1 MFFVHESSI
10 ASVAKILVQLTL
22 KNALKKYFL
31 FTGVGIYPALTGV
44 LGMNLPLIANLFIFI
59 VLVAMLAKIGRDNGS
74 LPRKVLAGL
83 IFGILFGLS
92 LHTIYGSD
100 SPILKASINW
110 FNLVGNGYVQLL
122 QMIVMPLVFASILS
136 AVARLHNASALGKIS
151 VLTIGVL
158 LFTTAI
164 SALVGVFVSWLF
176 GLNAGGL
183 VQGATETARLAVL
196 QNNYVDKVASL
207 STPQLLLSFVPKN
220 PFADLTGASPTSII
234 SVVIFAAFL
243 GVAALHLVRDD
254 KQKGECVLAAIEV
267 LQAWVMKLVRLIMK
281 LTPYGVMALM
291 TKVVASSNVN
301 DIIKLGS
308 FVLASYLGLA
318 IMFAVH
324 ALLLSVN
331 GVNPIRFFHKVW
343 PVITF
348 AFTSRSSAATI
359 PLNVEAQTCR
369 LGVAES
375 IASFSASFGAT
386 IGQNGCAGL
395 YPTMLA
401 VMVAP
406 TVGINPFDP
415 LWIASLTAI
424 VTLSSAGVAGVGG
437 GATFAALI
445 VLPTMGLPV
454 TLVALLI
461 SIEPLIDMGRTALN
475 VNGSMTAGILTSQW
489 LRQTDK
495 MRLNSN
501 TDNESTLPHH

>member
-1 MFFVHESSI
+1 
-10 ASVAKILVQLTL
+10 
-22 KNALKKYFL
+22 
-31 FTGVGIYPALTGV
+31 
-44 LGMNLPLIANLFIFI
+44 MNLPLIANVAAFI
-59 VLVAMLAKIGRDNGS
+59 VLLAILAKTGSASWSLSKRVLVGLVIG
-74 LPRKVLAGL
+74 V
-83 IFGILFGLS
+83 LFGLS
-92 LHTIYGSD
+92 LHAIYGSD
-100 SPILKASINW
+100 SAVLKESISW
-110 FNLVGNGYVQLL
+110 FNIVGNGYVQLL
-122 QMIVMPLVFASILS
+122 QMIVMPLVFVSILS
-136 AVARLHNASALGKIS
+136 AVARLHNASSLGKIS

-164 SALVGVFVSWLF
+164 AALVGVFVTWLF
-176 GLNAGGL
+176 GLNANGL
-183 VQGATETARLAVL
+183 VQGAQETARLAAL
-196 QNNYVDKVASL
+196 QSNYVGKVADL
-207 STPQLLLSFVPKN
+207 TTPQLLLSFVPKN

-243 GVAALHLVRDD
+243 GVAALHLLRDD
-254 KQKGECVLAAIEV
+254 KPKGERVLAAIDV

-281 LTPYGVMALM
+281 LTPYGVLALM

-301 DIIKLGS
+301 DIIKLGG
-308 FVLASYLGLA
+308 FVVASYLGLA
-318 IMFAVH
+318 MMFAVH

-331 GVNPIRFFHKVW
+331 GVNPKRFFQKVW

-359 PLNVEAQTCR
+359 PLSVEAQTRR
-369 LGVAES
+369 LGIPES

-415 LWIASLTAI
+415 MWIATLVGI

-475 VNGSMTAGILTSQW
+475 VNGSMTAGTLTSQW
-489 LRQTDK
+489 LKQTDK
-495 MRLNSN
+495 TLMNSEVEN
-501 TDNESTLPHH
+501 DVELAHR

>member
-1 MFFVHESSI
+1 
-10 ASVAKILVQLTL
+10 
-22 KNALKKYFL
+22 
-31 FTGVGIYPALTGV
+31 
-44 LGMNLPLIANLFIFI
+44 MNFPLIIN
-59 VLVAMLAKIGRDNGS
+59 LVAFVALLLLLAKTGRRGWS
-74 LPRKVLAGL
+74 LSKKVLAGL
-83 IFGILFGLS
+83 VVGVLFGLV
-92 LHTIYGSD
+92 LHTIYGENSD
-100 SPILKASINW
+100 VIKQSVSW

-122 QMIVMPLVFASILS
+122 QMIIMPLVFASILS

-164 SALVGVFVSWLF
+164 SAAVGVLVTWLF
-176 GLNAGGL
+176 GLNASGL
-183 VQGATETARLAVL
+183 VQGVQETARLTAI
-196 QNNYVDKVASL
+196 QNNYVGKVADL
-207 STPQLLLSFVPKN
+207 SAPQLLLSFIPKN
-220 PFADLTGASPTSII
+220 PFADLTGANPTSII

-243 GVAALHLVRDD
+243 GVAALQLLKDD
-254 KQKGECVLAAIEV
+254 AEKGQRVLKAIDT
-267 LQAWVMKLVRLIMK
+267 LQSWVMKLVRLIMK

-291 TKVVASSNVN
+291 TKVVATSNVA

-331 GVNPIRFFHKVW
+331 GVNPLRFFRKVW

-359 PLNVEAQTCR
+359 PLSVEAQTRR
-369 LGVAES
+369 LGVPES
-375 IASFSASFGAT
+375 IASFAASFGAT

-395 YPTMLA
+395 YPAMLA

-406 TVGINPFDP
+406 TIGINPFDP
-415 LWIASLTAI
+415 VWIATLVGI

-445 VLPTMGLPV
+445 VLPAMGLPV

-475 VNGSMTAGILTSQW
+475 VNGSMTAGTLTSQW
-489 LRQTDK
+489 LKQTDK
-495 MRLNSN
+495 QILN
-501 TDNESTLPHH
+501 TDAENDAELAHR

>member
-1 MFFVHESSI
+1 
-10 ASVAKILVQLTL
+10 
-22 KNALKKYFL
+22 
-31 FTGVGIYPALTGV
+31 
-44 LGMNLPLIANLFIFI
+44 MNFPLILNLVAFVALLLLLAKTGRQGWSLSKK
-59 VLVAMLAKIGRDNGS
+59 VLV
-74 LPRKVLAGL
+74 GL
-83 IFGILFGLS
+83 VVGVLFGLA
-92 LHTIYGSD
+92 LHTIYGENSEVIKQ
-100 SPILKASINW
+100 SVSW

-122 QMIVMPLVFASILS
+122 QMIIMPLVFASILS
-136 AVARLHNASALGKIS
+136 AVARLHNASSLGKIS

-164 SALVGVFVSWLF
+164 SAAVGVLVTWLF
-176 GLNAGGL
+176 GLNASGL
-183 VQGATETARLAVL
+183 VQGVQETARLTAI
-196 QNNYVDKVASL
+196 QTNYVGKVADL
-207 STPQLLLSFVPKN
+207 SAPQLLLSFIPKN
-220 PFADLTGASPTSII
+220 PFADLTGANPTSII

-243 GVAALHLVRDD
+243 GVAALQLLKDD
-254 KQKGECVLAAIEV
+254 AEKGQRVLKAIDT
-267 LQAWVMKLVRLIMK
+267 LQSWVMKLVRLIMK

-291 TKVVASSNVN
+291 TKVVATSNLT

-331 GVNPIRFFHKVW
+331 GVNPLRFFRKVW

-359 PLNVEAQTCR
+359 PLSVEAQTRR
-369 LGVAES
+369 LGVPES
-375 IASFSASFGAT
+375 IASFAASFGAT

-395 YPTMLA
+395 YPAMLA

-406 TVGINPFDP
+406 TIGINPFDP
-415 LWIASLTAI
+415 VWIATLVGI

-445 VLPTMGLPV
+445 VLPAMGLPV

-475 VNGSMTAGILTSQW
+475 VNGSMTAGTLTSQW
-489 LRQTDK
+489 LKQTDK
-495 MRLNSN
+495 KILN
-501 TDNESTLPHH
+501 TDADNDAELAQR